1 MNTKTSF
8 EQEPNLESQAMSD
21 REHTIELMQRA
32 KKYALENRD
41 PKTALVALALKRF
54 LERTEGME

>member
-1 MNTKTSF
+1 MNH
-8 EQEPNLESQAMSD
+8 EQETNLESQPMSD

-41 PKTALVALALKRF
+41 PKTALVALALKRY
-54 LERTEGME
+54 LEKTADMED